1 MKQNVI
7 LSQGTLNKEQDYN
20 ILIQDNLMIN

>member
-7 LSQGTLNKEQDYN
+7 LSQGTLKQEQDYT
-20 ILIQDNLMIN
+20 ILTQDDLVIN